1 MHQGKVG
8 AQFSYTLVDA
18 FSFIKQIGWPLFCR
32 IKLQGQQLCAFL
44 AWIGQL
50 LWWINLTALLA
61 LKPSPT
67 ERERETCGGWTEGEI
82 LAACRTSSGKSE
94 CTGAKSEGQAIISN
108 ALKLSFIDCFTQ
120 HCNCLYDTI
129 RHGNERLSNSL
140 KIAWPGRSLCNDHS
154 GVPIFPQTE
163 ASIFFDVSHQ
173 SSQSSLSLPQA
184 LPTTLFIS
192 NVYKVSSF
200 SCWSLIVA
208 WPCFLSCTYC

>member
-1 MHQGKVG
+1 MHWGKVG

-50 LWWINLTALLA
+50 LRWINLTALLA

-108 ALKLSFIDCFTQ
+108 ALKLSFINCFAQTL
-120 HCNCLYDTI
+120 HLPLLHKAGCTLRTM

-173 SSQSSLSLPQA
+173 SSQSSLSLPRS
-184 LPTTLFIS
+184 LPTTLITS
-192 NVYKVSSF
+192 NVFKGRIPKVEMEN
-200 SCWSLIVA
+200 
-208 WPCFLSCTYC
+208 